1 MRPATRISSQ
11 ALRRAMRAP
20 LRAQSPANCVIART
34 AMASP
39 STCSNTSAIRS
50 FHASMYMRSILPDA
64 ENPPP
69 KESEE
74 QEQPTAPTEIS
85 TTEFHE
91 RADHYLNELVERLEE
106 AQEKDPQ
113 IEVEYSAGVL
123 EVKAKEHSYVL
134 NKQPPN
140 RQIWLSSPVS
150 GPKRFD
156 WVVKQ
161 EGMNFKEGSGQGD
174 WVYLRDGSSLT
185 EILRKELGVDV
196 SVDDEV
202 PR

>member
-1 MRPATRISSQ
+1 MRSATRFSSA
-11 ALRRAMRAP
+11 ALRRAIRTP
-20 LRAQSPANCVIART
+20 LRVQSPANCVIARAT
-34 AMASP
+34 AAYGP
-39 STCSNTSAIRS
+39 KYNNGTAVRS
-50 FHASMYMRSILPDA
+50 FSLSMYTRSIMPDA
-64 ENPPP
+64 ENPKP
-69 KESEE
+69 KESED
-74 QEQPTAPTEIS
+74 QEQPTSPTEIS

-91 RADHYLNELVERLEE
+91 RADQYLNELVERLEE

-140 RQIWLSSPVS
+140 RQIWLSSPIS

-156 WVVKQ
+156 WVVSQ
-161 EGMNFKEGSGQGD
+161 ESMNFKEGSGQGD